1 MNSYSTTRKLRR
13 GFTLVEILA
22 VIAMIGVLTGLVIA
36 GVGKA
41 RQAAETS
48 AATSSARSLIQAY
61 LMTPLENGGKLA
73 MGYGNA
79 GETLYPRE
87 SPPLAPNSEQA
98 KRYPWRIAPFLNDGV
113 AALYAGG
120 HREYYEQVASKNA
133 YMASLYPSFGINSIF
148 VGGHYDGRK
157 HSPGFAPGPRSR
169 DRSTYPHDFWVLR
182 PGDARSP
189 SRLIVFASS
198 IGSSPPDYPEKVGF
212 YRVLPPDSPLT
223 TAWGSYNPDIP
234 ASLGHVSL
242 EYGGKAVIAHLD
254 GSVGTATEEELRD
267 MRRWSNQA
275 ALFDD
280 PDFSDWNRNR

>member
-1 MNSYSTTRKLRR
+1 MNSSRINKIRGR

-22 VIAMIGVLTGLVIA
+22 AVAVIGILSGILVA
-36 GVGKA
+36 GVGRA

-61 LMTPLENGGKLA
+61 LMTPMENGGEFA
-73 MGYGNA
+73 IGYGNA
-79 GETLYPRE
+79 GETLYPRA
-87 SPPLAPNSEQA
+87 SPPLSPSSEEA
-98 KRYPWRIAPFLNDGV
+98 KRYPWRIAPFLDDGV
-113 AALYAGG
+113 KALYVGA
-120 HREYYEQVASKNA
+120 HREYYDRVASKNA

-157 HSPGFAPGPRSR
+157 HSPGYTPGGRSNDQSTFPR
-169 DRSTYPHDFWVLR
+169 DFWVLR
-182 PGDARSP
+182 PGDAHDP
-189 SRLIVFASS
+189 SRLIVFASAIS
-198 IGSSPPDYPEKVGF
+198 PSPPDYPEKVGF
-212 YRVLPPDSPLT
+212 HRVLPPDSPLT
-223 TAWGSYNPDIP
+223 ADWGSYNPEIP

-242 EYGGKAVIAHLD
+242 EYGGKAVVAHLD

-280 PDFSDWNRNR
+280 PGFSDWNRER

>member
-1 MNSYSTTRKLRR
+1 MNSLLSKRTSRHA
-13 GFTLVEILA
+13 FTLVEILA
-22 VIAMIGVLTGLVIA
+22 AIAVIGILSGLLVA
-36 GVGKA
+36 GVGTA

-87 SPPLAPNSEQA
+87 SPPLSPNREEA
-98 KRYPWRIAPFLNDGV
+98 KRYPWRIAPFLDDGV
-113 AALYAGG
+113 EVLYAGR
-120 HREYYEQVASKNA
+120 HHVYYEGVASKSA

-157 HSPGFAPGPRSR
+157 HSPGYAPGPRSR

-198 IGSSPPDYPEKVGF
+198 IGSSPADYPDKVGF

-223 TAWGSYNPDIP
+223 AAWGSYNPDIP

-242 EYGGKAVIAHLD
+242 EYGGKAIVAHLD
-254 GSVGTATEEELRD
+254 GSVGTATEEDLRD

-280 PDFSDWNRNR
+280 PDFSDWDRSR